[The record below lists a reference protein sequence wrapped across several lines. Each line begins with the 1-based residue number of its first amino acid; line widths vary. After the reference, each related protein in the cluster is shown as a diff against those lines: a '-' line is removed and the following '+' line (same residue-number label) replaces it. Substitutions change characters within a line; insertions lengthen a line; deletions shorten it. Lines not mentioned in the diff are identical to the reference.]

1 MNVPSCHPVD
11 RRTLLKHG
19 LTAGLS
25 AALIPAAAA
34 ASGSPAGS
42 PGAVGLREKFY
53 GCIVG
58 VHLGSAMAAPVEGWS
73 WERIQ
78 REHGTVEKLLGYEHY
93 GNHWTREPGTTEDG
107 VERQKLMI
115 TAILEKQDRVTAEDV
130 RWIWVRDIKP
140 ESAGMVSEPFE
151 AVLLAMAKTQIPA
164 RDIGRY
170 CDYSGLISMAR
181 SCHPIGLINAG
192 DLDAAIQDVHEV
204 GQLYNA
210 PNTKGI
216 RWAEVTVVGIAAATK
231 PGATVDSVLGA
242 IFDHCDKAH
251 GASMP
256 SVGVIRELDRGLKAT
271 AGCSDFRQMRQ
282 KFDTIYSGTGMP
294 YAFSYANEV
303 VTKAVCIFRMVRGNT
318 WEAMKAGVNM
328 GRDTDCLTAVAAGLA
343 GALSGPSDIPV
354 ELTSQVDK
362 ATALNRYTNSQ
373 RTLRQTSD
381 GLFMAFQ
388 ARLKRMKTFVEE
400 MGAA

>member
-1 MNVPSCHPVD
+1 MNSLLHNQVD
-11 RRTLLKHG
+11 RRTVLKQG
-19 LTAGLS
+19 FVASLG
-25 AALIPAAAA
+25 AALFPAAAA
-34 ASGSPAGS
+34 ESLDSAPR
-42 PGAVGLREKFY
+42 PGAVRLREKFF
-53 GCIVG
+53 GCITG
-58 VHLGSAMAAPVEGWS
+58 VHLGSAMAAPVEGWT
-73 WERIQ
+73 WERIE
-78 REHGTVEKLLGYEHY
+78 REHGTLQQLLSYEHY
-93 GNHWTREPGTTEDG
+93 GNHWKREPGTTEDG

-115 TAILEKQDRVTAEDV
+115 TAIIEEQDRVTAEDV
-130 RWIWVRDIKP
+130 RRIWLRDIKP

-151 AVLLAMAKTQIPA
+151 AVLLAMAKTQLPA

-170 CDYSGLISMAR
+170 CDYSGLISLAR

-192 DLDAAIQDVHEV
+192 DIAGAIQDVHEV

-242 IFDHCDKAH
+242 IFDNCDRAY
-251 GASMP
+251 GTAMP
-256 SVGVIRELDRGLKAT
+256 SVGVKRELERGLKLT
-271 AGCSDFRQMRQ
+271 EGCSDFRQMRQ
-282 KFDTIYSGTGMP
+282 KFDSMYSGTGMP

-328 GRDTDCLTAVAAGLA
+328 GRDTDCLTAVAAGLS
-343 GALSGPSDIPV
+343 GALSGPSGIPV
-354 ELTSQVDK
+354 ELIDRVDK
-362 ATALNRYTNSQ
+362 ATSLNKYTNSQ

-381 GLFMAFQ
+381 GLCEAFQ
-388 ARLKRMKTFVEE
+388 ARLKRMKVWAVEME
-400 MGAA
+400 GA